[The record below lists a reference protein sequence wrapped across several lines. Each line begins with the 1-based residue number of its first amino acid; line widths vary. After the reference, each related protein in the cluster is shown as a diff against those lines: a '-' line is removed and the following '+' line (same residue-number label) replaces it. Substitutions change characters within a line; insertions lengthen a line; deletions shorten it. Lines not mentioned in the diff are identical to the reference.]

1 MFFRKPSDHVPHVT
15 IFHTILRSMLWI
27 LFIEIALL
35 VGILYLCRINTSLE
49 QNAVDI
55 LQIQTENRQNYL
67 QGQMLD
73 AQDLSSLAGEINAV
87 TQAMLDDGEI
97 SLDTLDS
104 GSDAAS
110 PLLLS
115 IGDSLISS
123 MRHRP
128 VTGIFV
134 VLNTHDLDTR
144 KKGEP
149 LPCLYLRDLDPNSS
163 PSQRNSDLMLV
174 RAPAQVVQSLYI
186 ATDTSWT
193 PSINYGAN
201 GSNGFLYPVF
211 QAAYHGNGELD
222 AADYGHWTSSPYTLS
237 GDDHSAI
244 AYTIPLILDDGTV
257 YGVLGV
263 EILESYL
270 QALLPGTELQNDSS
284 GTYLLGVASN
294 SAIGKDDLT
303 VSVISASPAANAPQ
317 QSYDQTLLL
326 KPSKRGGY
334 QSDSPLGLCHAAV
347 APLTLYNRNAPFSNE
362 QMLLIGSVPVSALYA
377 FSGYVLRF
385 LIIAVL
391 VVLTAG
397 LFSSLVLA
405 RKLSRPISR
414 LSDEVAHARESR
426 SSIPMLSAT
435 GIIELD
441 RFSSAFTQLGREVLD
456 TSTKFLRIMDM
467 ASVELGGYELRSA
480 PDSIYVTD
488 NFFDLLGMPGVDAD
502 DLTAQSFRELLQRFE
517 RSCPH
522 SPAPD
527 GAMLYHIRLPSG
539 KERYLRIETTHEDGT
554 QVGLAEDATANTL
567 EKLRIEHERD
577 YDTLTDL
584 YNRRAFHRICAE
596 FFCSPE
602 KLGHAALLMF
612 DLDNLKQINDTFGHD
627 WGDEYIR
634 RAGECFAKNA
644 PARTV
649 CARIS
654 SDEFNALFYGYNDQD
669 TLRAD
674 IRALKAAL
682 EHSVVQLPSGRE
694 LRVSVSGGV
703 AWYPESSTN
712 LITLRKY
719 ADFAMYQVKLSRKGE
734 LLEFDPE
741 VYRTSLQ
748 ERRCH
753 EEFRRLINEELV
765 TYRFQPIIDAKDGS
779 VFAYEALMRVDL
791 PTLRSPMDVL
801 RLAREE
807 NCLHEVERITFFC
820 ASSAYQALENAGKV
834 VPSALLFINSIASQY
849 LTPDELSEY
858 SARYASILPRIVIE
872 ITEEECL
879 DPKAL
884 RIKQTI
890 RGSSGAFALDDYGSG
905 YSNERSLLELS
916 PNYIKID
923 LSIIRSIDTDAN
935 KRQIVS
941 NTVSY
946 AHQRG
951 MKVVAEGLET
961 ADEVRTVLSL
971 GVDLLQGFFLAMP
984 QVEPG
989 GASEESLAVIA
1000 EMHARAMRVKFRYL
1014 AATSSKYRK
1023 KAHES
1028 IAFVSLFLLSVLFR
1042 RAGASDDR
1050 AHRAVDVDGLGE
1062 VGVHARGEAFLNVL
1076 MVGVGCEGDDRDVLR
1091 RLAVELSDG
1100 GSRLQAV
1107 HHRHLHVHQDRIEL
1121 VWRGLLDPL

>member
-73 AQDLSSLAGEINAV
+73 AQDLSSLAGKINAV

-144 KKGEP
+144 EKGEP

-201 GSNGFLYPVF
+201 GSSGFLYPVF

-303 VSVISASPAANAPQ
+303 VSVVSASPAANAPQ

-334 QSDSPLGLCHAAV
+334 QSDSPLGPCHAAV

-377 FSGYVLRF
+377 FSGYVVRL

-502 DLTAQSFRELLQRFE
+502 DLTVQSFRELLQRFE

-554 QVGLAEDATANTL
+554 QVGLAEDVTANTL

-584 YNRRAFHRICAE
+584 YNRRAFRRICAE

-634 RAGECFAKNA
+634 LTGECFAKNA

-654 SDEFNALFYGYNDQD
+654 GDEFNALFYGYNDQD

-674 IRALKAAL
+674 ICALKAAL
-682 EHSVVQLPSGRE
+682 EQSVVQLPSGRE
-694 LRVSVSGGV
+694 LRVSVSGGI

-719 ADFAMYQVKLSRKGE
+719 ADFAMYQVKRSRKGE

-741 VYRTSLQ
+741 VYRTDLQ

-791 PTLRSPMDVL
+791 PTLHSPADVL

-807 NCLHEVERITFFC
+807 NCLHEVERITFFR
-820 ASSAYQALENAGKV
+820 ASSAYQTLENAGKV
-834 VPSALLFINSIASQY
+834 VPSALLFVNSIASQY

-872 ITEEECL
+872 ITEEEVL

-923 LSIIRSIDTDAN
+923 LSIIRDIDTDAN

-1000 EMHARAMRVKFRYL
+1000 EMH
-1014 AATSSKYRK
+1014 SQSD
-1023 KAHES
+1023 ES
-1028 IAFVSLFLLSVLFR
+1028 QISIF
-1042 RAGASDDR
+1042 G
-1050 AHRAVDVDGLGE
+1050 
-1062 VGVHARGEAFLNVL
+1062 
-1076 MVGVGCEGDDRDVLR
+1076 GDK
-1091 RLAVELSDG
+1091 
-1100 GSRLQAV
+1100 Q
-1107 HHRHLHVHQDRIEL
+1107 
-1121 VWRGLLDPL
+1121 

>member
-73 AQDLSSLAGEINAV
+73 AQDLSSLAGKINAV

-110 PLLLS
+110 SLLLS

-144 KKGEP
+144 EKGEP

-201 GSNGFLYPVF
+201 GSSGFLYPVF

-222 AADYGHWTSSPYTLS
+222 TADYGHWTSSPYTLS

-303 VSVISASPAANAPQ
+303 VSVVSASPAANAPQ

-377 FSGYVLRF
+377 FSGYVVRL

-502 DLTAQSFRELLQRFE
+502 DLTVQSFRELLQRFE

-554 QVGLAEDATANTL
+554 QVGLAEDVTANTL

-584 YNRRAFHRICAE
+584 YNRRAFRRICAE

-634 RAGECFAKNA
+634 LTGECFAKNA

-654 SDEFNALFYGYNDQD
+654 GDEFNALFYGYNDQD

-674 IRALKAAL
+674 ICALKAAL
-682 EHSVVQLPSGRE
+682 EQSVVQLPSGRE

-719 ADFAMYQVKLSRKGE
+719 ADFAMYQVKHSRKGE

-741 VYRTSLQ
+741 VYRTDLQ

-765 TYRFQPIIDAKDGS
+765 TYHFQPIIDAKDGS

-791 PTLRSPMDVL
+791 PTLHSPADVL

-807 NCLHEVERITFFC
+807 NCLHEVERITFFR
-820 ASSAYQALENAGKV
+820 ASSAYQTLENAGKV
-834 VPSALLFINSIASQY
+834 VPSALLFVNSIASQY

-872 ITEEECL
+872 ITEEEVL

-923 LSIIRSIDTDAN
+923 LSIIRDIDTDAN

-1000 EMHARAMRVKFRYL
+1000 EMY
-1014 AATSSKYRK
+1014 SQSD
-1023 KAHES
+1023 ES
-1028 IAFVSLFLLSVLFR
+1028 QISIF
-1042 RAGASDDR
+1042 G
-1050 AHRAVDVDGLGE
+1050 
-1062 VGVHARGEAFLNVL
+1062 
-1076 MVGVGCEGDDRDVLR
+1076 GDK
-1091 RLAVELSDG
+1091 
-1100 GSRLQAV
+1100 Q
-1107 HHRHLHVHQDRIEL
+1107 
-1121 VWRGLLDPL
+1121 

>member
-35 VGILYLCRINTSLE
+35 VGILYLCRINTNLE

-73 AQDLSSLAGEINAV
+73 AQDLSSLAGKINAV

-186 ATDTSWT
+186 ATDTSWM

-201 GSNGFLYPVF
+201 GSSGFLYPVF

-257 YGVLGV
+257 YG
-263 EILESYL
+263 
-270 QALLPGTELQNDSS
+270 
-284 GTYLLGVASN
+284 
-294 SAIGKDDLT
+294 
-303 VSVISASPAANAPQ
+303 
-317 QSYDQTLLL
+317 
-326 KPSKRGGY
+326 
-334 QSDSPLGLCHAAV
+334 
-347 APLTLYNRNAPFSNE
+347 
-362 QMLLIGSVPVSALYA
+362 
-377 FSGYVLRF
+377 
-385 LIIAVL
+385 
-391 VVLTAG
+391 VLTAG

-567 EKLRIEHERD
+567 EKLRIEHECD

-634 RAGECFAKNA
+634 RTGECFAKNA

-654 SDEFNALFYGYNDQD
+654 GDEFNALFYGYNDQD

-694 LRVSVSGGV
+694 LRVSVSGGI

-719 ADFAMYQVKLSRKGE
+719 ADFAMYQVKHSRKGE

-753 EEFRRLINEELV
+753 EEFRRLINEELI

-791 PTLRSPMDVL
+791 PTLHSPADVL

-834 VPSALLFINSIASQY
+834 VPSALLFLNSIASQY

-884 RIKQTI
+884 RIKQMI

-1000 EMHARAMRVKFRYL
+1000 EMHSQSDK
-1014 AATSSKYRK
+1014 SQI
-1023 KAHES
+1023 S
-1028 IAFVSLFLLSVLFR
+1028 IF
-1042 RAGASDDR
+1042 G
-1050 AHRAVDVDGLGE
+1050 
-1062 VGVHARGEAFLNVL
+1062 
-1076 MVGVGCEGDDRDVLR
+1076 GDK
-1091 RLAVELSDG
+1091 
-1100 GSRLQAV
+1100 Q
-1107 HHRHLHVHQDRIEL
+1107 
-1121 VWRGLLDPL
+1121 

>member
-35 VGILYLCRINTSLE
+35 VGILYLCRINTNLE

-73 AQDLSSLAGEINAV
+73 AQDLSSLAGKINAV

-144 KKGEP
+144 NKGEP
-149 LPCLYLRDLDPNSS
+149 LPCLYLRDLDPTSS

-201 GSNGFLYPVF
+201 GSSGFLYPVF

-270 QALLPGTELQNDSS
+270 QTLLPGTELQNDSS

-334 QSDSPLGLCHAAV
+334 QSDSPHGLCHAAV

-567 EKLRIEHERD
+567 EKLRIEHECD

-634 RAGECFAKNA
+634 RTGECFAKNA

-654 SDEFNALFYGYNDQD
+654 SDEFSALFYGYNDQD

-694 LRVSVSGGV
+694 LRVSVSGGI

-719 ADFAMYQVKLSRKGE
+719 ADFAMYQVKHSRKGE

-753 EEFRRLINEELV
+753 EEFRRLINEELIS
-765 TYRFQPIIDAKDGS
+765 YHFQPIIDAKDGS

-791 PTLRSPMDVL
+791 PTLHSPADVL

-834 VPSALLFINSIASQY
+834 VPSALLFVNSIASQY

-1000 EMHARAMRVKFRYL
+1000 EMH
-1014 AATSSKYRK
+1014 SQSD
-1023 KAHES
+1023 ES
-1028 IAFVSLFLLSVLFR
+1028 QISIF
-1042 RAGASDDR
+1042 G
-1050 AHRAVDVDGLGE
+1050 
-1062 VGVHARGEAFLNVL
+1062 
-1076 MVGVGCEGDDRDVLR
+1076 GDK
-1091 RLAVELSDG
+1091 
-1100 GSRLQAV
+1100 Q
-1107 HHRHLHVHQDRIEL
+1107 
-1121 VWRGLLDPL
+1121 

>member
-73 AQDLSSLAGEINAV
+73 AQDLSSLAGKINAV

-144 KKGEP
+144 EKGEP

-201 GSNGFLYPVF
+201 GSSGFLYPVF

-303 VSVISASPAANAPQ
+303 VSVVSASPAANAPQ

-377 FSGYVLRF
+377 FSGYVVRL

-502 DLTAQSFRELLQRFE
+502 DLTVQSFRELLQRFE

-554 QVGLAEDATANTL
+554 QVGLAEDVTANTL

-584 YNRRAFHRICAE
+584 YNRRAFRRICAE

-634 RAGECFAKNA
+634 LTGECFAKNA

-674 IRALKAAL
+674 ICALKAAL
-682 EHSVVQLPSGRE
+682 EQSVVQLPSGRE

-719 ADFAMYQVKLSRKGE
+719 ADFAMYQVKHSRKGE

-765 TYRFQPIIDAKDGS
+765 TYHFQPIIDAKDGS

-791 PTLRSPMDVL
+791 PTLHSPADVL

-807 NCLHEVERITFFC
+807 NCLHEVERITFFR
-820 ASSAYQALENAGKV
+820 ASSAYQTLENAGKV
-834 VPSALLFINSIASQY
+834 VPSALLFVNSIASQY

-923 LSIIRSIDTDAN
+923 LSIIRDIDTDAN

-1000 EMHARAMRVKFRYL
+1000 EMY
-1014 AATSSKYRK
+1014 SQSD
-1023 KAHES
+1023 ES
-1028 IAFVSLFLLSVLFR
+1028 QISIF
-1042 RAGASDDR
+1042 G
-1050 AHRAVDVDGLGE
+1050 
-1062 VGVHARGEAFLNVL
+1062 
-1076 MVGVGCEGDDRDVLR
+1076 GDK
-1091 RLAVELSDG
+1091 
-1100 GSRLQAV
+1100 Q
-1107 HHRHLHVHQDRIEL
+1107 
-1121 VWRGLLDPL
+1121 

>member
-67 QGQMLD
+67 QSQMLD
-73 AQDLSSLAGEINAV
+73 AQDLSSLADKINAV

-104 GSDAAS
+104 GSDTAS

-128 VTGIFV
+128 ITGIFV

-144 KKGEP
+144 EKGEP
-149 LPCLYLRDLDPNSS
+149 LPCLYLRDLDPDSS

-201 GSNGFLYPVF
+201 GSSGFLYPVF

-270 QALLPGTELQNDSS
+270 QALLPGTELQNGSS

-377 FSGYVLRF
+377 FSGYVVRF

-480 PDSIYVTD
+480 PNSIYVTD

-554 QVGLAEDATANTL
+554 QVGLAEDVTANTL

-634 RAGECFAKNA
+634 RTGECFAKNA

-654 SDEFNALFYGYNDQD
+654 GDEFNALFYGYNDQD

-674 IRALKAAL
+674 ICALKAAL
-682 EHSVVQLPSGRE
+682 EQSVVQLPSGRE
-694 LRVSVSGGV
+694 LRVSVSGGI

-719 ADFAMYQVKLSRKGE
+719 ADFAMYQVKHSRKGE

-741 VYRTSLQ
+741 VYRTNLQ

-753 EEFRRLINEELV
+753 EEFRRLINEELIS
-765 TYRFQPIIDAKDGS
+765 YHFQPIIDAKDGS

-791 PTLRSPMDVL
+791 PTLHSPADVL

-834 VPSALLFINSIASQY
+834 VPSALLFVNSIASQY

-872 ITEEECL
+872 ITEEEGL

-984 QVEPG
+984 QAEPG

-1000 EMHARAMRVKFRYL
+1000 EMH
-1014 AATSSKYRK
+1014 SQSD
-1023 KAHES
+1023 ES
-1028 IAFVSLFLLSVLFR
+1028 QISIF
-1042 RAGASDDR
+1042 G
-1050 AHRAVDVDGLGE
+1050 
-1062 VGVHARGEAFLNVL
+1062 
-1076 MVGVGCEGDDRDVLR
+1076 GDK
-1091 RLAVELSDG
+1091 
-1100 GSRLQAV
+1100 Q
-1107 HHRHLHVHQDRIEL
+1107 
-1121 VWRGLLDPL
+1121 

>member
-73 AQDLSSLAGEINAV
+73 AQDLSSLAGKINAV

-104 GSDAAS
+104 SSDAAS

-144 KKGEP
+144 EKGEP

-201 GSNGFLYPVF
+201 GSSGFLYPVF

-317 QSYDQTLLL
+317 QSYDQALLL

-347 APLTLYNRNAPFSNE
+347 APLTLYNRNALFSNE

-377 FSGYVLRF
+377 FSGYVVRL

-527 GAMLYHIRLPSG
+527 GATLYHIRLPSG

-554 QVGLAEDATANTL
+554 QVGLAENVTANTL

-584 YNRRAFHRICAE
+584 YNRRAFRRICAE

-634 RAGECFAKNA
+634 LTGECFAKNA

-654 SDEFNALFYGYNDQD
+654 GDEFNALFYGYNDQD

-674 IRALKAAL
+674 ICALKAAL
-682 EHSVVQLPSGRE
+682 EQSVVQLPSGRE
-694 LRVSVSGGV
+694 LRVSVSGGI

-719 ADFAMYQVKLSRKGE
+719 ADFAMYQVKHSRKGE

-741 VYRTSLQ
+741 VYRTDLQ

-765 TYRFQPIIDAKDGS
+765 TYHFQPIIDAKDGS

-791 PTLRSPMDVL
+791 PTLHSPADVL

-807 NCLHEVERITFFC
+807 NCLHEVERITFFR
-820 ASSAYQALENAGKV
+820 ASSAYQTLENAGKV
-834 VPSALLFINSIASQY
+834 VPSALLFVNSIASQY

-872 ITEEECL
+872 ITEEEVL

-884 RIKQTI
+884 CIKQTI

-923 LSIIRSIDTDAN
+923 LSIIRDIDTDAN

-1000 EMHARAMRVKFRYL
+1000 EMH
-1014 AATSSKYRK
+1014 SQSD
-1023 KAHES
+1023 ES
-1028 IAFVSLFLLSVLFR
+1028 QISIF
-1042 RAGASDDR
+1042 G
-1050 AHRAVDVDGLGE
+1050 
-1062 VGVHARGEAFLNVL
+1062 
-1076 MVGVGCEGDDRDVLR
+1076 GDK
-1091 RLAVELSDG
+1091 
-1100 GSRLQAV
+1100 Q
-1107 HHRHLHVHQDRIEL
+1107 
-1121 VWRGLLDPL
+1121 

>member
-73 AQDLSSLAGEINAV
+73 AQDLSSLAGKINAV
-87 TQAMLDDGEI
+87 TQSMLDDGEI

-144 KKGEP
+144 EKGEP

-201 GSNGFLYPVF
+201 GSSGFLYPVF

-284 GTYLLGVASN
+284 VTYLLGVASN

-317 QSYDQTLLL
+317 QSYDQALLL

-377 FSGYVLRF
+377 FSGYVVRL

-488 NFFDLLGMPGVDAD
+488 NFFDLLGMPGVDAG

-554 QVGLAEDATANTL
+554 QVGLAEDVTASTL

-627 WGDEYIR
+627 CGDEYIR
-634 RAGECFAKNA
+634 LTGECFAKNA

-654 SDEFNALFYGYNDQD
+654 GDEFNALFYGYNDQD

-674 IRALKAAL
+674 ICALKAAL
-682 EHSVVQLPSGRE
+682 EQSVVQLPSGRE
-694 LRVSVSGGV
+694 LRVSVSGGI

-719 ADFAMYQVKLSRKGE
+719 ADFAMYQVKHSRKGE

-765 TYRFQPIIDAKDGS
+765 TYHFQPIIDAKDGS

-791 PTLRSPMDVL
+791 PTLHSPADVL

-807 NCLHEVERITFFC
+807 NCLHEVERITFFR
-820 ASSAYQALENAGKV
+820 ASSAYQTLENAGKV
-834 VPSALLFINSIASQY
+834 VPSALLFVNSIASQY

-872 ITEEECL
+872 ITEEEVL

-923 LSIIRSIDTDAN
+923 LSIIRDIDTDAN

-1000 EMHARAMRVKFRYL
+1000 EMY
-1014 AATSSKYRK
+1014 SQSD
-1023 KAHES
+1023 ES
-1028 IAFVSLFLLSVLFR
+1028 QISIF
-1042 RAGASDDR
+1042 G
-1050 AHRAVDVDGLGE
+1050 
-1062 VGVHARGEAFLNVL
+1062 
-1076 MVGVGCEGDDRDVLR
+1076 GDK
-1091 RLAVELSDG
+1091 
-1100 GSRLQAV
+1100 Q
-1107 HHRHLHVHQDRIEL
+1107 
-1121 VWRGLLDPL
+1121 

>member
-73 AQDLSSLAGEINAV
+73 AQDLSSLAGKINAV

-144 KKGEP
+144 EKDEP

-201 GSNGFLYPVF
+201 GSSGFLYPVF

-237 GDDHSAI
+237 GDNHTAI

-303 VSVISASPAANAPQ
+303 VSVISASSAANAPQ

-347 APLTLYNRNAPFSNE
+347 VPLTLYNRNAPFSNE

-377 FSGYVLRF
+377 FSGHVVRL

-488 NFFDLLGMPGVDAD
+488 NFFDLLGMPGVDAG
-502 DLTAQSFRELLQRFE
+502 DLTVQSFRELLQRFE

-554 QVGLAEDATANTL
+554 QVGLAEDVTANTL

-584 YNRRAFHRICAE
+584 YNRRAFRRICAE

-634 RAGECFAKNA
+634 LTGECFAKNA

-654 SDEFNALFYGYNDQD
+654 GDEFNALFYGYNDQD

-682 EHSVVQLPSGRE
+682 EQSVVQLPSGRE

-719 ADFAMYQVKLSRKGE
+719 ADFAMYQVKHSRKGE

-765 TYRFQPIIDAKDGS
+765 TYHFQPIIDAKDGS
-779 VFAYEALMRVDL
+779 VFAYEALMRVNL
-791 PTLRSPMDVL
+791 PTLHSPADVL

-807 NCLHEVERITFFC
+807 NCLHEVERITFFR

-834 VPSALLFINSIASQY
+834 VPSALLFVNSIASQY

-858 SARYASILPRIVIE
+858 SARYTSILPRIVIE
-872 ITEEECL
+872 ITEEEVL

-890 RGSSGAFALDDYGSG
+890 PGSSGAFALDDYGSG

-923 LSIIRSIDTDAN
+923 LSIIRDIDTDAN

-989 GASEESLAVIA
+989 SASEESLAVIA
-1000 EMHARAMRVKFRYL
+1000 EVHGQ
-1014 AATSSKYRK
+1014 SD
-1023 KAHES
+1023 EGQIS
-1028 IAFVSLFLLSVLFR
+1028 IF
-1042 RAGASDDR
+1042 G
-1050 AHRAVDVDGLGE
+1050 VDK
-1062 VGVHARGEAFLNVL
+1062 
-1076 MVGVGCEGDDRDVLR
+1076 
-1091 RLAVELSDG
+1091 
-1100 GSRLQAV
+1100 Q
-1107 HHRHLHVHQDRIEL
+1107 
-1121 VWRGLLDPL
+1121 

>member
-55 LQIQTENRQNYL
+55 LQIQTENRRNYL

-73 AQDLSSLAGEINAV
+73 AQDLSSLAGKINAV

-144 KKGEP
+144 EKGEP

-201 GSNGFLYPVF
+201 GSSGFLYPVF

-377 FSGYVLRF
+377 FSGYVVRL

-567 EKLRIEHERD
+567 EKLRIEHECD
-577 YDTLTDL
+577 YDTLTGL

-634 RAGECFAKNA
+634 RTGECFAKNA

-654 SDEFNALFYGYNDQD
+654 GDEFNALFYGYNDQD

-694 LRVSVSGGV
+694 LRVSVSGGI

-753 EEFRRLINEELV
+753 EEFRRLINEELIS
-765 TYRFQPIIDAKDGS
+765 YHFQPIIDAKDGS

-791 PTLRSPMDVL
+791 PTLHSPADVL

-872 ITEEECL
+872 ITEEEVL

-923 LSIIRSIDTDAN
+923 LSIIRDIDTDAN

-1000 EMHARAMRVKFRYL
+1000 EMH
-1014 AATSSKYRK
+1014 SQSD
-1023 KAHES
+1023 ES
-1028 IAFVSLFLLSVLFR
+1028 QISMF
-1042 RAGASDDR
+1042 G
-1050 AHRAVDVDGLGE
+1050 
-1062 VGVHARGEAFLNVL
+1062 
-1076 MVGVGCEGDDRDVLR
+1076 GDK
-1091 RLAVELSDG
+1091 
-1100 GSRLQAV
+1100 Q
-1107 HHRHLHVHQDRIEL
+1107 
-1121 VWRGLLDPL
+1121 

>member
-1 MFFRKPSDHVPHVT
+1 MFFRKPSDHAPHVT

-73 AQDLSSLAGEINAV
+73 AQDLSSLAGKINAV

-144 KKGEP
+144 EKGEP
-149 LPCLYLRDLDPNSS
+149 LPCLYLRDLDPDFS

-201 GSNGFLYPVF
+201 GSSGFLYPVF

-222 AADYGHWTSSPYTLS
+222 ATDYGHWTSSPYTLS

-377 FSGYVLRF
+377 FSGDVVRL

-397 LFSSLVLA
+397 FFSSLVLA

-414 LSDEVAHARESR
+414 LSDEDAHARESR

-527 GAMLYHIRLPSG
+527 GAMLYHIRLPSS

-567 EKLRIEHERD
+567 EKLRIEHECD

-627 WGDEYIR
+627 WGDEYICR
-634 RAGECFAKNA
+634 TGECFAKNA

-674 IRALKAAL
+674 ICALKAAL
-682 EHSVVQLPSGRE
+682 EQSVVQLPSGRE

-719 ADFAMYQVKLSRKGE
+719 ADFAMYQVKRSRKGE

-753 EEFRRLINEELV
+753 EEFRRLINEELIS
-765 TYRFQPIIDAKDGS
+765 YHFQPIIDAKDGS

-791 PTLRSPMDVL
+791 PMLRSPTDVL

-834 VPSALLFINSIASQY
+834 VPSALLFVNSIASQY

-923 LSIIRSIDTDAN
+923 LSIIRDIDTDAN

-1000 EMHARAMRVKFRYL
+1000 EMH
-1014 AATSSKYRK
+1014 SQSD
-1023 KAHES
+1023 ES
-1028 IAFVSLFLLSVLFR
+1028 QISIF
-1042 RAGASDDR
+1042 G
-1050 AHRAVDVDGLGE
+1050 
-1062 VGVHARGEAFLNVL
+1062 
-1076 MVGVGCEGDDRDVLR
+1076 GDK
-1091 RLAVELSDG
+1091 
-1100 GSRLQAV
+1100 Q
-1107 HHRHLHVHQDRIEL
+1107 
-1121 VWRGLLDPL
+1121 

>member
-35 VGILYLCRINTSLE
+35 VGILYLCRINTNLE

-73 AQDLSSLAGEINAV
+73 AQDLSSLAGKINAV

-144 KKGEP
+144 EKGDP

-201 GSNGFLYPVF
+201 GSSGFLYPVF

-377 FSGYVLRF
+377 FSGDVVRL

-567 EKLRIEHERD
+567 EKLRIEHECD

-584 YNRRAFHRICAE
+584 YNRRAFRRICAE

-634 RAGECFAKNA
+634 RTGECFAKNA

-654 SDEFNALFYGYNDQD
+654 GDEFNALFYGYNDQD

-674 IRALKAAL
+674 ICALKAAL
-682 EHSVVQLPSGRE
+682 EQSVVQLPSGRE
-694 LRVSVSGGV
+694 LRVSVSGGI

-719 ADFAMYQVKLSRKGE
+719 ADFAMYQVKHSRKGE

-753 EEFRRLINEELV
+753 EEFRRLINEELI

-791 PTLRSPMDVL
+791 PTLHSPADVL

-872 ITEEECL
+872 ITEEEVL

-1000 EMHARAMRVKFRYL
+1000 EMH
-1014 AATSSKYRK
+1014 SQSD
-1023 KAHES
+1023 ES
-1028 IAFVSLFLLSVLFR
+1028 QISIF
-1042 RAGASDDR
+1042 G
-1050 AHRAVDVDGLGE
+1050 
-1062 VGVHARGEAFLNVL
+1062 
-1076 MVGVGCEGDDRDVLR
+1076 GDK
-1091 RLAVELSDG
+1091 
-1100 GSRLQAV
+1100 Q
-1107 HHRHLHVHQDRIEL
+1107 
-1121 VWRGLLDPL
+1121 

>member
-49 QNAVDI
+49 QNAADI

-67 QGQMLD
+67 QSQMLD
-73 AQDLSSLAGEINAV
+73 AQDLSSLAGKINAV

-128 VTGIFV
+128 ITGIFV

-144 KKGEP
+144 EKGEP
-149 LPCLYLRDLDPNSS
+149 LPCLYLRDLDPDSA

-201 GSNGFLYPVF
+201 GSSGFLYPVF

-377 FSGYVLRF
+377 FSGDVVRL

-502 DLTAQSFRELLQRFE
+502 DLTVQSFRELLQRFE

-554 QVGLAEDATANTL
+554 QVGLAEDVTANTL

-584 YNRRAFHRICAE
+584 YNRRAFRRICAE

-634 RAGECFAKNA
+634 LTGECFAKNA

-654 SDEFNALFYGYNDQD
+654 GDEFNALFYGYNDQD

-674 IRALKAAL
+674 ICALKAAL
-682 EHSVVQLPSGRE
+682 EQSVVQLPSGRE

-719 ADFAMYQVKLSRKGE
+719 ADFAMYQVKHSRKGE

-741 VYRTSLQ
+741 VYRTDLQ

-765 TYRFQPIIDAKDGS
+765 TYHFQPIIDAKDGS

-791 PTLRSPMDVL
+791 PTLHSPADVL

-807 NCLHEVERITFFC
+807 NCLHEVERITFFR
-820 ASSAYQALENAGKV
+820 ASSAYQTLENAGKV
-834 VPSALLFINSIASQY
+834 VPSALLFVNSIASQY

-872 ITEEECL
+872 ITEEEVL

-923 LSIIRSIDTDAN
+923 LSIIRDIDTDAN

-1000 EMHARAMRVKFRYL
+1000 EMY
-1014 AATSSKYRK
+1014 SQSD
-1023 KAHES
+1023 ES
-1028 IAFVSLFLLSVLFR
+1028 QISIF
-1042 RAGASDDR
+1042 G
-1050 AHRAVDVDGLGE
+1050 
-1062 VGVHARGEAFLNVL
+1062 
-1076 MVGVGCEGDDRDVLR
+1076 GDK
-1091 RLAVELSDG
+1091 
-1100 GSRLQAV
+1100 Q
-1107 HHRHLHVHQDRIEL
+1107 
-1121 VWRGLLDPL
+1121 

>member
-73 AQDLSSLAGEINAV
+73 AQDLSSLAGKINAV

-110 PLLLS
+110 SLLLS

-144 KKGEP
+144 EKGEP

-163 PSQRNSDLMLV
+163 LSQRNSDLMLV

-201 GSNGFLYPVF
+201 GSSGFLYPVF

-303 VSVISASPAANAPQ
+303 VSVVSASPAANAPQ

-377 FSGYVLRF
+377 FSGYVVRL

-502 DLTAQSFRELLQRFE
+502 DLTVQSFRELLQRFE

-554 QVGLAEDATANTL
+554 QVGLAEDVTANTL

-584 YNRRAFHRICAE
+584 YNRRAFRRICAE

-634 RAGECFAKNA
+634 LTGECFAKNA

-654 SDEFNALFYGYNDQD
+654 GDEFNALFYGYNDQD

-674 IRALKAAL
+674 ICALKAAL
-682 EHSVVQLPSGRE
+682 EQSVVQLPSGRE

-719 ADFAMYQVKLSRKGE
+719 ADFAMYQVKHSRKGE

-741 VYRTSLQ
+741 VYRTDLQ

-765 TYRFQPIIDAKDGS
+765 TYHFQPIIDAKDGS

-791 PTLRSPMDVL
+791 PTLHSPADVL

-807 NCLHEVERITFFC
+807 NCLHEVERITFFR
-820 ASSAYQALENAGKV
+820 ASSAYQTLENAGKV
-834 VPSALLFINSIASQY
+834 VPSALLFVNSIASQY

-872 ITEEECL
+872 ITEEEVL

-923 LSIIRSIDTDAN
+923 LSIIRDIDTDAN

-989 GASEESLAVIA
+989 DASEESLAVIA
-1000 EMHARAMRVKFRYL
+1000 EMY
-1014 AATSSKYRK
+1014 SQSD
-1023 KAHES
+1023 ES
-1028 IAFVSLFLLSVLFR
+1028 QISIF
-1042 RAGASDDR
+1042 G
-1050 AHRAVDVDGLGE
+1050 
-1062 VGVHARGEAFLNVL
+1062 
-1076 MVGVGCEGDDRDVLR
+1076 GDK
-1091 RLAVELSDG
+1091 
-1100 GSRLQAV
+1100 Q
-1107 HHRHLHVHQDRIEL
+1107 
-1121 VWRGLLDPL
+1121 

>member
-73 AQDLSSLAGEINAV
+73 AQDLSSLAGKINAV

-104 GSDAAS
+104 SSDAAS

-144 KKGEP
+144 EKGEP

-201 GSNGFLYPVF
+201 GSSGFLYPVF

-377 FSGYVLRF
+377 FSGYVVRL

-502 DLTAQSFRELLQRFE
+502 DLTVQSFRELLQRFE

-554 QVGLAEDATANTL
+554 QVGLAEDVTANTL

-584 YNRRAFHRICAE
+584 YNRRAFRRICAE

-634 RAGECFAKNA
+634 LTGECFAKNA

-654 SDEFNALFYGYNDQD
+654 GDEFNALFYGYNDQD

-674 IRALKAAL
+674 ICALKAAL
-682 EHSVVQLPSGRE
+682 EQSVVQLPSGRE

-719 ADFAMYQVKLSRKGE
+719 ADFAMYQVKHSRKGE

-741 VYRTSLQ
+741 VYRTDLQ

-765 TYRFQPIIDAKDGS
+765 TYHFQPIIDAKDGS

-791 PTLRSPMDVL
+791 PTLHSPADVL

-807 NCLHEVERITFFC
+807 NCLHEVERITFFR
-820 ASSAYQALENAGKV
+820 ASSAYQTLENAGKV
-834 VPSALLFINSIASQY
+834 VPSALLFVNSIASQY

-872 ITEEECL
+872 ITEEEVL

-923 LSIIRSIDTDAN
+923 LSIIRDIDTDAN

-1000 EMHARAMRVKFRYL
+1000 EIH
-1014 AATSSKYRK
+1014 SQSD
-1023 KAHES
+1023 ES
-1028 IAFVSLFLLSVLFR
+1028 QISIF
-1042 RAGASDDR
+1042 G
-1050 AHRAVDVDGLGE
+1050 
-1062 VGVHARGEAFLNVL
+1062 
-1076 MVGVGCEGDDRDVLR
+1076 GDK
-1091 RLAVELSDG
+1091 
-1100 GSRLQAV
+1100 Q
-1107 HHRHLHVHQDRIEL
+1107 
-1121 VWRGLLDPL
+1121 

>member
-73 AQDLSSLAGEINAV
+73 AQDLSSLAGKINAV

-110 PLLLS
+110 SLLLS

-144 KKGEP
+144 EKGEP

-201 GSNGFLYPVF
+201 GSSGFLYPVF

-303 VSVISASPAANAPQ
+303 VSVVSASPAANAPQ

-362 QMLLIGSVPVSALYA
+362 QMLLIGAVPVSALYA
-377 FSGYVLRF
+377 FSGYVVRL

-502 DLTAQSFRELLQRFE
+502 DLTVQSFRELLQRFE

-554 QVGLAEDATANTL
+554 QVGLAEDVTANTL

-584 YNRRAFHRICAE
+584 YNRRAFRRICAE

-634 RAGECFAKNA
+634 LTGECFAKNA

-654 SDEFNALFYGYNDQD
+654 GDEFNALFYGYNDQD

-674 IRALKAAL
+674 ICALKAAL
-682 EHSVVQLPSGRE
+682 EQSVVQLPSGRE

-719 ADFAMYQVKLSRKGE
+719 ADFAMYQVKHSRKGE

-741 VYRTSLQ
+741 VYRTDLQ

-765 TYRFQPIIDAKDGS
+765 TYHFQPIIDAKDGS

-791 PTLRSPMDVL
+791 PTLHSPADVL

-807 NCLHEVERITFFC
+807 NCLHEVERITFFR
-820 ASSAYQALENAGKV
+820 ASSAYQTLENAGKV
-834 VPSALLFINSIASQY
+834 VPSALLFVNSIASQY

-872 ITEEECL
+872 ITEEEVL

-923 LSIIRSIDTDAN
+923 LSIIRDIDTDAN

-1000 EMHARAMRVKFRYL
+1000 EMY
-1014 AATSSKYRK
+1014 SQSD
-1023 KAHES
+1023 ES
-1028 IAFVSLFLLSVLFR
+1028 QISIF
-1042 RAGASDDR
+1042 G
-1050 AHRAVDVDGLGE
+1050 
-1062 VGVHARGEAFLNVL
+1062 
-1076 MVGVGCEGDDRDVLR
+1076 GDK
-1091 RLAVELSDG
+1091 
-1100 GSRLQAV
+1100 Q
-1107 HHRHLHVHQDRIEL
+1107 
-1121 VWRGLLDPL
+1121 

>member
-73 AQDLSSLAGEINAV
+73 AQDLSSLAGKINAV

-144 KKGEP
+144 EKGEP

-201 GSNGFLYPVF
+201 GSSGFLYPVF

-303 VSVISASPAANAPQ
+303 VSVVSASPAANAPQ

-554 QVGLAEDATANTL
+554 QVGLAEDVTANTL

-584 YNRRAFHRICAE
+584 YNRRAFRRICAE

-634 RAGECFAKNA
+634 LTGECFAKNA

-654 SDEFNALFYGYNDQD
+654 GDEFNALFYGYNDQD

-674 IRALKAAL
+674 ICALKAAL
-682 EHSVVQLPSGRE
+682 EQSVVQLPSGRE

-719 ADFAMYQVKLSRKGE
+719 ADFAMYQVKRSRKGE

-765 TYRFQPIIDAKDGS
+765 TYHFQPIIDAKDGS

-791 PTLRSPMDVL
+791 PTLHSPADVL

-807 NCLHEVERITFFC
+807 NCLHEVERITFFR
-820 ASSAYQALENAGKV
+820 ASSAYQTLENAGKV
-834 VPSALLFINSIASQY
+834 VPSALLFVNSIASQY

-872 ITEEECL
+872 ITEEEVL

-923 LSIIRSIDTDAN
+923 LSIIRDIDTDAN

-1000 EMHARAMRVKFRYL
+1000 EMH
-1014 AATSSKYRK
+1014 SQSD
-1023 KAHES
+1023 ES
-1028 IAFVSLFLLSVLFR
+1028 QISIF
-1042 RAGASDDR
+1042 G
-1050 AHRAVDVDGLGE
+1050 
-1062 VGVHARGEAFLNVL
+1062 
-1076 MVGVGCEGDDRDVLR
+1076 GDK
-1091 RLAVELSDG
+1091 
-1100 GSRLQAV
+1100 Q
-1107 HHRHLHVHQDRIEL
+1107 
-1121 VWRGLLDPL
+1121 

>member
-35 VGILYLCRINTSLE
+35 VGILYLCRINTNLE

-73 AQDLSSLAGEINAV
+73 AQDLSSLAGKINAV

-201 GSNGFLYPVF
+201 GSSGFLYPVF

-270 QALLPGTELQNDSS
+270 QALLPGTELQSGSS

-480 PDSIYVTD
+480 PNSIYVTD

-567 EKLRIEHERD
+567 EKLRIEHECD

-602 KLGHAALLMF
+602 KLDHAALLMF

-634 RAGECFAKNA
+634 RTGECFAKNA

-654 SDEFNALFYGYNDQD
+654 GDEFRALFYGYNDQD

-674 IRALKAAL
+674 ICALKAAL
-682 EHSVVQLPSGRE
+682 EQSVVQLPSGRE
-694 LRVSVSGGV
+694 LRVSVSGGI

-719 ADFAMYQVKLSRKGE
+719 ADFAMYQVKHSRKGE

-753 EEFRRLINEELV
+753 EEFRRLINEELIS
-765 TYRFQPIIDAKDGS
+765 YHFQPIIDAKDGS

-791 PTLRSPMDVL
+791 PTLHSPADVL

-834 VPSALLFINSIASQY
+834 VPSALLFVNSIASQY

-1000 EMHARAMRVKFRYL
+1000 EMH
-1014 AATSSKYRK
+1014 SQSD
-1023 KAHES
+1023 ES
-1028 IAFVSLFLLSVLFR
+1028 QISIF
-1042 RAGASDDR
+1042 G
-1050 AHRAVDVDGLGE
+1050 
-1062 VGVHARGEAFLNVL
+1062 
-1076 MVGVGCEGDDRDVLR
+1076 GDK
-1091 RLAVELSDG
+1091 
-1100 GSRLQAV
+1100 Q
-1107 HHRHLHVHQDRIEL
+1107 
-1121 VWRGLLDPL
+1121 

>member
-73 AQDLSSLAGEINAV
+73 AQDLSSLAGKINAV

-144 KKGEP
+144 EKGEP

-201 GSNGFLYPVF
+201 GSSGFLYPVF

-317 QSYDQTLLL
+317 QSYDQALLL

-377 FSGYVLRF
+377 FSGDVVRL

-391 VVLTAG
+391 VVLTSG

-441 RFSSAFTQLGREVLD
+441 RFSSAFTQLRREVLD
-456 TSTKFLRIMDM
+456 TSTKFLRIMNM

-554 QVGLAEDATANTL
+554 QVGLAEDVTANTL

-584 YNRRAFHRICAE
+584 YNRRAFRRICAE

-634 RAGECFAKNA
+634 LTGECFAKNA

-654 SDEFNALFYGYNDQD
+654 GDEFNALFYGYNDQD

-674 IRALKAAL
+674 ICALKAAL
-682 EHSVVQLPSGRE
+682 EQSVVQLPSGRE

-719 ADFAMYQVKLSRKGE
+719 ADFAMYQVKHSRKGE

-765 TYRFQPIIDAKDGS
+765 TYHFQPIIDAKDGS

-791 PTLRSPMDVL
+791 PTLHSPADVL

-807 NCLHEVERITFFC
+807 NCLHEVERITFFR

-834 VPSALLFINSIASQY
+834 VPSALLFVNSIASQY

-872 ITEEECL
+872 ITEEEVL

-923 LSIIRSIDTDAN
+923 LSIIRDIDTDAN

-941 NTVSY
+941 NTVSH

-1000 EMHARAMRVKFRYL
+1000 EMH
-1014 AATSSKYRK
+1014 SQSD
-1023 KAHES
+1023 ES
-1028 IAFVSLFLLSVLFR
+1028 QISMF
-1042 RAGASDDR
+1042 G
-1050 AHRAVDVDGLGE
+1050 
-1062 VGVHARGEAFLNVL
+1062 
-1076 MVGVGCEGDDRDVLR
+1076 GDK
-1091 RLAVELSDG
+1091 
-1100 GSRLQAV
+1100 Q
-1107 HHRHLHVHQDRIEL
+1107 
-1121 VWRGLLDPL
+1121 

>member
-73 AQDLSSLAGEINAV
+73 AQDLSSLAGKINAV

-110 PLLLS
+110 SLLLS

-144 KKGEP
+144 EKGEP

-201 GSNGFLYPVF
+201 GSSGFLYPVF

-303 VSVISASPAANAPQ
+303 VSVVSASPAANAPQ

-377 FSGYVLRF
+377 FSGYVVRL

-502 DLTAQSFRELLQRFE
+502 DLTVQSFRELLQRFE

-554 QVGLAEDATANTL
+554 QVGLAEDVTANTL

-584 YNRRAFHRICAE
+584 YNRRAFRRICAE

-634 RAGECFAKNA
+634 LTGECFAKNA

-654 SDEFNALFYGYNDQD
+654 GDEFNALFYGYNDQD

-674 IRALKAAL
+674 ICALKAAL
-682 EHSVVQLPSGRE
+682 EQSVVQLPSGRE

-719 ADFAMYQVKLSRKGE
+719 ADFAMYQVKHSRKGE

-741 VYRTSLQ
+741 VYRTDLQ

-765 TYRFQPIIDAKDGS
+765 TYHFQPIIDAKDGS

-791 PTLRSPMDVL
+791 PTLHSPADVL

-807 NCLHEVERITFFC
+807 NCLHEVERITFFR
-820 ASSAYQALENAGKV
+820 ASSAYQTLENAGKV
-834 VPSALLFINSIASQY
+834 VPSALLFVNSIAGQY

-872 ITEEECL
+872 ITEEEVL

-923 LSIIRSIDTDAN
+923 LSIIRDIDTDAN

-1000 EMHARAMRVKFRYL
+1000 EMY
-1014 AATSSKYRK
+1014 SQSD
-1023 KAHES
+1023 ES
-1028 IAFVSLFLLSVLFR
+1028 QISIF
-1042 RAGASDDR
+1042 G
-1050 AHRAVDVDGLGE
+1050 
-1062 VGVHARGEAFLNVL
+1062 
-1076 MVGVGCEGDDRDVLR
+1076 GDK
-1091 RLAVELSDG
+1091 
-1100 GSRLQAV
+1100 Q
-1107 HHRHLHVHQDRIEL
+1107 
-1121 VWRGLLDPL
+1121 

>member
-73 AQDLSSLAGEINAV
+73 AQDLSSLAGKINAV

-128 VTGIFV
+128 ITGIFV

-144 KKGEP
+144 EKGEP
-149 LPCLYLRDLDPNSS
+149 LPCLYLRDLDPDSA

-201 GSNGFLYPVF
+201 GSSGFLYPVF

-270 QALLPGTELQNDSS
+270 QALLPGSELQNDSS

-527 GAMLYHIRLPSG
+527 GAMLYHIRLPSA

-567 EKLRIEHERD
+567 EKLRIEHECD

-584 YNRRAFHRICAE
+584 YNRRAFRRICAE

-634 RAGECFAKNA
+634 RTGECFAKNA

-654 SDEFNALFYGYNDQD
+654 GDEFNALFYGYNDQD

-674 IRALKAAL
+674 ICALKAAL

-719 ADFAMYQVKLSRKGE
+719 ADFAMYQVKRSRKGE

-753 EEFRRLINEELV
+753 EEFHRLINEELIS
-765 TYRFQPIIDAKDGS
+765 YHFQPIIDAKDGS

-791 PTLRSPMDVL
+791 PTLHSPADVL

-834 VPSALLFINSIASQY
+834 VPSALLFVNSIASQY

-872 ITEEECL
+872 ITEEEVL

-890 RGSSGAFALDDYGSG
+890 PGSSGAFALDDYGSG

-923 LSIIRSIDTDAN
+923 LSIIRDIDTDAN

-971 GVDLLQGFFLAMP
+971 GVDLMQGFFLAMP

-1000 EMHARAMRVKFRYL
+1000 EVHGQ
-1014 AATSSKYRK
+1014 SD
-1023 KAHES
+1023 ES
-1028 IAFVSLFLLSVLFR
+1028 QFSIF
-1042 RAGASDDR
+1042 G
-1050 AHRAVDVDGLGE
+1050 VDK
-1062 VGVHARGEAFLNVL
+1062 
-1076 MVGVGCEGDDRDVLR
+1076 
-1091 RLAVELSDG
+1091 
-1100 GSRLQAV
+1100 Q
-1107 HHRHLHVHQDRIEL
+1107 
-1121 VWRGLLDPL
+1121 

>member
-73 AQDLSSLAGEINAV
+73 AQDLSSLAGKINAV
-87 TQAMLDDGEI
+87 TQAMLDNGEI

-104 GSDAAS
+104 SSDAAS

-144 KKGEP
+144 EKGEP

-201 GSNGFLYPVF
+201 GSSGFLYPVF

-303 VSVISASPAANAPQ
+303 ISVISASPAANAPQ

-377 FSGYVLRF
+377 FSGYVVRL

-426 SSIPMLSAT
+426 SSIPTLSAT

-554 QVGLAEDATANTL
+554 QVGLAEDVTANTL

-627 WGDEYIR
+627 CGDEYIR
-634 RAGECFAKNA
+634 LTGECFAKNA

-654 SDEFNALFYGYNDQD
+654 GDEFNALFYGYNDQD

-674 IRALKAAL
+674 ICALKAAL
-682 EHSVVQLPSGRE
+682 EQSVVQLPSGRE

-719 ADFAMYQVKLSRKGE
+719 ADFAMYQVKHSRKGE

-791 PTLRSPMDVL
+791 PTLHSPADVL

-872 ITEEECL
+872 ITEEEVL

-923 LSIIRSIDTDAN
+923 LSIIRDIDTDAN

-1000 EMHARAMRVKFRYL
+1000 EMH
-1014 AATSSKYRK
+1014 SQSD
-1023 KAHES
+1023 ES
-1028 IAFVSLFLLSVLFR
+1028 QISIF
-1042 RAGASDDR
+1042 G
-1050 AHRAVDVDGLGE
+1050 
-1062 VGVHARGEAFLNVL
+1062 
-1076 MVGVGCEGDDRDVLR
+1076 GDK
-1091 RLAVELSDG
+1091 
-1100 GSRLQAV
+1100 Q
-1107 HHRHLHVHQDRIEL
+1107 
-1121 VWRGLLDPL
+1121 

>member
-73 AQDLSSLAGEINAV
+73 AQDLSSLAGKINAV
-87 TQAMLDDGEI
+87 TQSMLDDGEI

-144 KKGEP
+144 EKGDP

-201 GSNGFLYPVF
+201 GSSGFLYPVF

-303 VSVISASPAANAPQ
+303 VSVVSASPAANAPQ

-377 FSGYVLRF
+377 FSGYVVRL

-502 DLTAQSFRELLQRFE
+502 DLTVQSFRELLQRFE

-554 QVGLAEDATANTL
+554 QVGLAEDVTANTL

-584 YNRRAFHRICAE
+584 YNRRAFRRICAE

-634 RAGECFAKNA
+634 LTGECFAKNA

-654 SDEFNALFYGYNDQD
+654 GDEFNALFYGYNDQD

-674 IRALKAAL
+674 ICALKAAL
-682 EHSVVQLPSGRE
+682 EQSVVQLPSGRE

-719 ADFAMYQVKLSRKGE
+719 ADFAMYQVKHSRKGE

-741 VYRTSLQ
+741 VYRTDLQ

-765 TYRFQPIIDAKDGS
+765 TYHFQPIIDAKDGS

-791 PTLRSPMDVL
+791 PTLHSPADVL

-807 NCLHEVERITFFC
+807 NCLHEVERITFFR
-820 ASSAYQALENAGKV
+820 ASSAYQTLENAGKV
-834 VPSALLFINSIASQY
+834 VPSALLFVNSIASQY

-872 ITEEECL
+872 ITEEEVL

-923 LSIIRSIDTDAN
+923 LSIIRDIDTDAN

-1000 EMHARAMRVKFRYL
+1000 EMY
-1014 AATSSKYRK
+1014 SQSD
-1023 KAHES
+1023 ES
-1028 IAFVSLFLLSVLFR
+1028 QISIF
-1042 RAGASDDR
+1042 G
-1050 AHRAVDVDGLGE
+1050 
-1062 VGVHARGEAFLNVL
+1062 
-1076 MVGVGCEGDDRDVLR
+1076 GDK
-1091 RLAVELSDG
+1091 
-1100 GSRLQAV
+1100 Q
-1107 HHRHLHVHQDRIEL
+1107 
-1121 VWRGLLDPL
+1121 

>member
-35 VGILYLCRINTSLE
+35 VGILYLCRINTNLE

-73 AQDLSSLAGEINAV
+73 AQDLSSLAGKINAV

-144 KKGEP
+144 EKGEP

-186 ATDTSWT
+186 ATDTSWM

-201 GSNGFLYPVF
+201 GSSGFLYPVF

-502 DLTAQSFRELLQRFE
+502 DLTSQSFRELLQRFE

-567 EKLRIEHERD
+567 EKLRIEHECD

-634 RAGECFAKNA
+634 RTGECFAKNA

-654 SDEFNALFYGYNDQD
+654 GDEFNALFYGYNDQD

-753 EEFRRLINEELV
+753 EEFRRLINEELIS
-765 TYRFQPIIDAKDGS
+765 YHFQPIIDAKDGS

-791 PTLRSPMDVL
+791 PTLHSPADVL

-872 ITEEECL
+872 ITEEEVL

-1000 EMHARAMRVKFRYL
+1000 EMH
-1014 AATSSKYRK
+1014 SQSD
-1023 KAHES
+1023 ES
-1028 IAFVSLFLLSVLFR
+1028 QISIF
-1042 RAGASDDR
+1042 G
-1050 AHRAVDVDGLGE
+1050 
-1062 VGVHARGEAFLNVL
+1062 
-1076 MVGVGCEGDDRDVLR
+1076 GDK
-1091 RLAVELSDG
+1091 
-1100 GSRLQAV
+1100 Q
-1107 HHRHLHVHQDRIEL
+1107 
-1121 VWRGLLDPL
+1121 

>member
-73 AQDLSSLAGEINAV
+73 AQDLSSLAGKINAV

-110 PLLLS
+110 SLLLS

-144 KKGEP
+144 EKGEP

-201 GSNGFLYPVF
+201 GSSGFLYPVF

-244 AYTIPLILDDGTV
+244 AYTVPLILDDGTV

-303 VSVISASPAANAPQ
+303 VSVVSASPAANAPQ

-377 FSGYVLRF
+377 FSGYVVRL

-426 SSIPMLSAT
+426 SPIPMLSAT

-502 DLTAQSFRELLQRFE
+502 DLTVQSFRELLQRFE

-554 QVGLAEDATANTL
+554 QVGLAEDVTANTL

-584 YNRRAFHRICAE
+584 YNRRAFRRICAE

-634 RAGECFAKNA
+634 LTGECFAKNA

-654 SDEFNALFYGYNDQD
+654 GDEFNALFYGYNDQD

-674 IRALKAAL
+674 ICALKAAL
-682 EHSVVQLPSGRE
+682 EQSVVQLPSGRE

-719 ADFAMYQVKLSRKGE
+719 ADFAMYQVKHSRKGE

-741 VYRTSLQ
+741 VYRTDLQ

-765 TYRFQPIIDAKDGS
+765 TYHFQPIIDAKDGS

-791 PTLRSPMDVL
+791 PTLHSPADVL

-807 NCLHEVERITFFC
+807 NCLHEVERITFFR
-820 ASSAYQALENAGKV
+820 ASSAYQTLENAGKV
-834 VPSALLFINSIASQY
+834 VPSALLFVNSIASQY

-872 ITEEECL
+872 ITEEEVL

-923 LSIIRSIDTDAN
+923 LSIIRDIDTDAN

-1000 EMHARAMRVKFRYL
+1000 EMY
-1014 AATSSKYRK
+1014 SQSD
-1023 KAHES
+1023 ES
-1028 IAFVSLFLLSVLFR
+1028 QISIF
-1042 RAGASDDR
+1042 G
-1050 AHRAVDVDGLGE
+1050 
-1062 VGVHARGEAFLNVL
+1062 
-1076 MVGVGCEGDDRDVLR
+1076 GDK
-1091 RLAVELSDG
+1091 
-1100 GSRLQAV
+1100 Q
-1107 HHRHLHVHQDRIEL
+1107 
-1121 VWRGLLDPL
+1121 

>member
-73 AQDLSSLAGEINAV
+73 AQDLSSLAGKINAV

-144 KKGEP
+144 EKGEP

-201 GSNGFLYPVF
+201 GSSGFLYPVF

-502 DLTAQSFRELLQRFE
+502 DLTVQSFRELLQRFE

-554 QVGLAEDATANTL
+554 QVGLAEDVTANTL

-584 YNRRAFHRICAE
+584 YNRRAFRRICAE

-634 RAGECFAKNA
+634 LTGECFAKNA

-654 SDEFNALFYGYNDQD
+654 GDEFNALFYGYNDQD

-674 IRALKAAL
+674 ICALKAAL
-682 EHSVVQLPSGRE
+682 EQSVVQLPSGRE

-719 ADFAMYQVKLSRKGE
+719 ADFAMYQVKRSRKGE

-791 PTLRSPMDVL
+791 PTLHSPADVL

-834 VPSALLFINSIASQY
+834 VPSALLFVNSIASQY

-872 ITEEECL
+872 ITEEEVL

-1000 EMHARAMRVKFRYL
+1000 EMH
-1014 AATSSKYRK
+1014 SQSD
-1023 KAHES
+1023 ES
-1028 IAFVSLFLLSVLFR
+1028 QISMF
-1042 RAGASDDR
+1042 G
-1050 AHRAVDVDGLGE
+1050 
-1062 VGVHARGEAFLNVL
+1062 
-1076 MVGVGCEGDDRDVLR
+1076 GDK
-1091 RLAVELSDG
+1091 
-1100 GSRLQAV
+1100 Q
-1107 HHRHLHVHQDRIEL
+1107 
-1121 VWRGLLDPL
+1121 

>member
-35 VGILYLCRINTSLE
+35 VGILYLCRINTNLE

-73 AQDLSSLAGEINAV
+73 AQDLSSLAGKINAV

-144 KKGEP
+144 EKGEP
-149 LPCLYLRDLDPNSS
+149 LPCLYLRDLDPDSA

-193 PSINYGAN
+193 PSINYGSN
-201 GSNGFLYPVF
+201 GSSGFLYPVF

-377 FSGYVLRF
+377 FSGYMLRF

-539 KERYLRIETTHEDGT
+539 KERYLRIETTHENGT

-567 EKLRIEHERD
+567 EKLRIEHECD

-634 RAGECFAKNA
+634 RTGECFAKNA

-654 SDEFNALFYGYNDQD
+654 SDEFSALFYGYNDQD

-694 LRVSVSGGV
+694 LRVSVSGGI

-791 PTLRSPMDVL
+791 PTLHSPADVL

-1000 EMHARAMRVKFRYL
+1000 EMH
-1014 AATSSKYRK
+1014 SQSD
-1023 KAHES
+1023 ES
-1028 IAFVSLFLLSVLFR
+1028 QISIF
-1042 RAGASDDR
+1042 G
-1050 AHRAVDVDGLGE
+1050 
-1062 VGVHARGEAFLNVL
+1062 
-1076 MVGVGCEGDDRDVLR
+1076 GDK
-1091 RLAVELSDG
+1091 
-1100 GSRLQAV
+1100 Q
-1107 HHRHLHVHQDRIEL
+1107 
-1121 VWRGLLDPL
+1121 

>member
-35 VGILYLCRINTSLE
+35 VGILYLCRINTNLE

-73 AQDLSSLAGEINAV
+73 AQDLSSLAGKINAV

-193 PSINYGAN
+193 PSINYGSN
-201 GSNGFLYPVF
+201 GSSGFLYPVF

-294 SAIGKDDLT
+294 SAIGKGDLT

-317 QSYDQTLLL
+317 RSYDQTLLL

-634 RAGECFAKNA
+634 RTGECFAKNA

-654 SDEFNALFYGYNDQD
+654 SDEFSAFFYGYNDQD

-694 LRVSVSGGV
+694 LRVSVSGGI

-719 ADFAMYQVKLSRKGE
+719 ADFAMYQVKRSRKGE

-753 EEFRRLINEELV
+753 EEFRRLINEELIS
-765 TYRFQPIIDAKDGS
+765 YHFQPIIDAKDGS

-791 PTLRSPMDVL
+791 PTLHSPADVL

-834 VPSALLFINSIASQY
+834 VPSALLFVNSIASQY

-1000 EMHARAMRVKFRYL
+1000 EMH
-1014 AATSSKYRK
+1014 SQSD
-1023 KAHES
+1023 ES
-1028 IAFVSLFLLSVLFR
+1028 QISIF
-1042 RAGASDDR
+1042 G
-1050 AHRAVDVDGLGE
+1050 
-1062 VGVHARGEAFLNVL
+1062 
-1076 MVGVGCEGDDRDVLR
+1076 GDK
-1091 RLAVELSDG
+1091 
-1100 GSRLQAV
+1100 Q
-1107 HHRHLHVHQDRIEL
+1107 
-1121 VWRGLLDPL
+1121 

>member
-73 AQDLSSLAGEINAV
+73 AQDLSSLAGKINAV

-110 PLLLS
+110 SLLLS

-144 KKGEP
+144 EKGEP

-201 GSNGFLYPVF
+201 GSSGFLYPVF

-303 VSVISASPAANAPQ
+303 VSVVSASPAANAPQ

-502 DLTAQSFRELLQRFE
+502 DLTVQSFRELLQRFE

-554 QVGLAEDATANTL
+554 QVGLAEDVTANTL

-584 YNRRAFHRICAE
+584 YNRRAFRRICAE

-634 RAGECFAKNA
+634 LTGECFAKNA

-654 SDEFNALFYGYNDQD
+654 GDEFNALFYGYNDQD

-674 IRALKAAL
+674 ICALKAAL
-682 EHSVVQLPSGRE
+682 EQSVVQLPSGRE

-719 ADFAMYQVKLSRKGE
+719 ADFAMYQVKHSRKGE

-741 VYRTSLQ
+741 VYRTDLQ

-765 TYRFQPIIDAKDGS
+765 TYHFQPIIDAKDGS

-791 PTLRSPMDVL
+791 PTLHSPADVL

-807 NCLHEVERITFFC
+807 NCLHEVERITFFR
-820 ASSAYQALENAGKV
+820 ASSAYQTLENAGKV
-834 VPSALLFINSIASQY
+834 VPSALLFVNSIASQY

-872 ITEEECL
+872 ITEEEVL

-1000 EMHARAMRVKFRYL
+1000 EMY
-1014 AATSSKYRK
+1014 SQSD
-1023 KAHES
+1023 ES
-1028 IAFVSLFLLSVLFR
+1028 QISIF
-1042 RAGASDDR
+1042 G
-1050 AHRAVDVDGLGE
+1050 
-1062 VGVHARGEAFLNVL
+1062 
-1076 MVGVGCEGDDRDVLR
+1076 GDK
-1091 RLAVELSDG
+1091 
-1100 GSRLQAV
+1100 Q
-1107 HHRHLHVHQDRIEL
+1107 
-1121 VWRGLLDPL
+1121 

>member
-73 AQDLSSLAGEINAV
+73 AQDLSSLAGKINAV

-144 KKGEP
+144 EKGEP

-201 GSNGFLYPVF
+201 GSSGFLYPVF

-426 SSIPMLSAT
+426 SSIPTLSAT

-567 EKLRIEHERD
+567 EKLRIEHECD

-634 RAGECFAKNA
+634 RTGECFAKNA

-654 SDEFNALFYGYNDQD
+654 SDEFSAFFYGYNDQD

-694 LRVSVSGGV
+694 LRVSVSGGI

-719 ADFAMYQVKLSRKGE
+719 ADFAMYQVKRSRKGE

-791 PTLRSPMDVL
+791 PTLHSPADVL

-834 VPSALLFINSIASQY
+834 VPSALLFVNSIASQY

-1000 EMHARAMRVKFRYL
+1000 EMH
-1014 AATSSKYRK
+1014 SQSD
-1023 KAHES
+1023 ES
-1028 IAFVSLFLLSVLFR
+1028 QISIF
-1042 RAGASDDR
+1042 G
-1050 AHRAVDVDGLGE
+1050 
-1062 VGVHARGEAFLNVL
+1062 
-1076 MVGVGCEGDDRDVLR
+1076 GDK
-1091 RLAVELSDG
+1091 
-1100 GSRLQAV
+1100 Q
-1107 HHRHLHVHQDRIEL
+1107 
-1121 VWRGLLDPL
+1121 

>member
-73 AQDLSSLAGEINAV
+73 AQDLSSLAGKINAV

-110 PLLLS
+110 SLLLS

-144 KKGEP
+144 EKGEP
-149 LPCLYLRDLDPNSS
+149 LPCLYLRDLDPDSS

-201 GSNGFLYPVF
+201 GSSGFLYPVF

-303 VSVISASPAANAPQ
+303 VSVVSASPAANAPQ

-377 FSGYVLRF
+377 FSGYVVRL

-435 GIIELD
+435 DIIELD

-502 DLTAQSFRELLQRFE
+502 DLTVQSFRELLQRFE

-554 QVGLAEDATANTL
+554 QVGLAEDVTANTL

-584 YNRRAFHRICAE
+584 YNRRAFRRICAE

-634 RAGECFAKNA
+634 LTGECFAKNA

-654 SDEFNALFYGYNDQD
+654 GDEFNALFYGYNDQD

-674 IRALKAAL
+674 ICALKAAL
-682 EHSVVQLPSGRE
+682 EQSVVQLPSGRE

-719 ADFAMYQVKLSRKGE
+719 ADFAMYQVKHSRKGE

-741 VYRTSLQ
+741 VYRTDLQ

-765 TYRFQPIIDAKDGS
+765 TYHFQPIIDAKDGS

-791 PTLRSPMDVL
+791 PTLHSPADVL

-807 NCLHEVERITFFC
+807 NCLHEVERITFFR
-820 ASSAYQALENAGKV
+820 ASSAYQTLENAGKV
-834 VPSALLFINSIASQY
+834 VPSALLFVNSIASQY

-872 ITEEECL
+872 ITEEEVL

-923 LSIIRSIDTDAN
+923 LSIIRDIDTDAN

-1000 EMHARAMRVKFRYL
+1000 EMY
-1014 AATSSKYRK
+1014 SQSD
-1023 KAHES
+1023 ES
-1028 IAFVSLFLLSVLFR
+1028 QISIF
-1042 RAGASDDR
+1042 G
-1050 AHRAVDVDGLGE
+1050 
-1062 VGVHARGEAFLNVL
+1062 
-1076 MVGVGCEGDDRDVLR
+1076 GDK
-1091 RLAVELSDG
+1091 
-1100 GSRLQAV
+1100 Q
-1107 HHRHLHVHQDRIEL
+1107 
-1121 VWRGLLDPL
+1121 

>member
-73 AQDLSSLAGEINAV
+73 AQDLSSLAGKINAV

-128 VTGIFV
+128 ITGIFV

-144 KKGEP
+144 EKGEP
-149 LPCLYLRDLDPNSS
+149 LPCLYLRDLDPDSS

-201 GSNGFLYPVF
+201 GSSGFLYPVF

-539 KERYLRIETTHEDGT
+539 KERYLRIETTHEDGA
-554 QVGLAEDATANTL
+554 QVGLAEDVTANTL

-584 YNRRAFHRICAE
+584 YNRRAFRRICAE

-634 RAGECFAKNA
+634 LTGECFAKNA

-654 SDEFNALFYGYNDQD
+654 GDEFNALFYGYNDQD

-674 IRALKAAL
+674 ICALKAAL
-682 EHSVVQLPSGRE
+682 EQSVIQLPSGRE

-719 ADFAMYQVKLSRKGE
+719 ADFAMYQVKHSRKGE

-741 VYRTSLQ
+741 VYRTDLQ

-765 TYRFQPIIDAKDGS
+765 TYHFQPIIDAKDGS

-791 PTLRSPMDVL
+791 PTLHSPADVL

-834 VPSALLFINSIASQY
+834 VPSALLFVNSIASQY

-872 ITEEECL
+872 ITEEEVL

-1000 EMHARAMRVKFRYL
+1000 EMH
-1014 AATSSKYRK
+1014 SQSD
-1023 KAHES
+1023 ES
-1028 IAFVSLFLLSVLFR
+1028 QISIF
-1042 RAGASDDR
+1042 G
-1050 AHRAVDVDGLGE
+1050 
-1062 VGVHARGEAFLNVL
+1062 
-1076 MVGVGCEGDDRDVLR
+1076 GDK
-1091 RLAVELSDG
+1091 
-1100 GSRLQAV
+1100 Q
-1107 HHRHLHVHQDRIEL
+1107 
-1121 VWRGLLDPL
+1121 

>member
-73 AQDLSSLAGEINAV
+73 AQDLSSLAGKINAV

-104 GSDAAS
+104 GSDTAS

-128 VTGIFV
+128 ITGIFV

-144 KKGEP
+144 EKGEP
-149 LPCLYLRDLDPNSS
+149 LPCLYLRDLDPDSA

-201 GSNGFLYPVF
+201 GSSGFLYPVF

-377 FSGYVLRF
+377 FSGYVVRF

-502 DLTAQSFRELLQRFE
+502 DLTVQSFRELLQRFE

-554 QVGLAEDATANTL
+554 QVGLAEDVTASTL

-584 YNRRAFHRICAE
+584 YNRRAFRRICAE

-634 RAGECFAKNA
+634 LTGECFAKNA

-654 SDEFNALFYGYNDQD
+654 GDEFNALFYGYNDQD

-674 IRALKAAL
+674 ICALKAAL
-682 EHSVVQLPSGRE
+682 EQSVVQLPSGRE

-719 ADFAMYQVKLSRKGE
+719 ADFAMYQVKHSRKGE

-741 VYRTSLQ
+741 VYRTDLQ

-765 TYRFQPIIDAKDGS
+765 TYHFQPIIDAKDGS

-791 PTLRSPMDVL
+791 PTLHSPADVL

-807 NCLHEVERITFFC
+807 NCLHEVERITFFR
-820 ASSAYQALENAGKV
+820 ASSAYQTLENAGKV
-834 VPSALLFINSIASQY
+834 VPSALLFVNSIASQY

-872 ITEEECL
+872 ITEEEVL

-923 LSIIRSIDTDAN
+923 LSIIRDIDTDAN

-1000 EMHARAMRVKFRYL
+1000 EMH
-1014 AATSSKYRK
+1014 SQSD
-1023 KAHES
+1023 ES
-1028 IAFVSLFLLSVLFR
+1028 QISIF
-1042 RAGASDDR
+1042 G
-1050 AHRAVDVDGLGE
+1050 
-1062 VGVHARGEAFLNVL
+1062 
-1076 MVGVGCEGDDRDVLR
+1076 GDK
-1091 RLAVELSDG
+1091 
-1100 GSRLQAV
+1100 Q
-1107 HHRHLHVHQDRIEL
+1107 
-1121 VWRGLLDPL
+1121 